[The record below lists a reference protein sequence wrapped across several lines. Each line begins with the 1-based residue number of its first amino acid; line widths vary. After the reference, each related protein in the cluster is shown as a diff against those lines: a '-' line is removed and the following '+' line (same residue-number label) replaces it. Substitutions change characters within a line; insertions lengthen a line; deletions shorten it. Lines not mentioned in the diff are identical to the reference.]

1 MTRLE
6 TMRAKA
12 QKILMIALVAF
23 IPVYVIAALLNA
35 PGKALIGTGILVG
48 VTGMVFLSWRSAPN
62 SWTTRAVFGS
72 AMMAFPACL
81 TFLTSGQTWQLDMHM
96 LFFAALA
103 AVTILCDWRALVAAA
118 ATAAVHHLVLNF
130 ALPAAIFP
138 GGSDVLRVGF
148 HAIVVVGQTALLI
161 WLAKA
166 VTDALEDADMSLSEA
181 NAANTQAAQLFEAD
195 KERQAAVEAA
205 SQEIS
210 RISTEFE
217 RTVGAVLEE
226 LQASAIEMADLADN
240 LQTDAGE
247 TRNSATAASNQA
259 RETSSHVESVASAAQ
274 ELSASIA
281 EASRTLGNADAISE
295 RAAEEATKAGGSMA
309 ELEAA
314 AREIEDII
322 EMVTSV
328 AEQTNLLALNA
339 TIEAAR
345 AGEAGKGFAVVASE
359 VKDLADQTGKATD
372 EIRKKIEA
380 MRKAAD
386 EASSGLN
393 QISSTIG
400 EVRDASSSA
409 RDAFSEQASA
419 TDEIARLASDAAGS
433 TARVDAEAAAVTGAA
448 ERTNS
453 ASERFS
459 GAADG
464 LSQAAE
470 RLSRELAKFRSDLEK
485 AA

>member
-6 TMRAKA
+6 TMRARA
-12 QKILMIALVAF
+12 QTILLYALIGMV
-23 IPVYVIAALLNA
+23 PVYVLAALIVA
-35 PGKALIGTGILVG
+35 PGKALTGGVILGAVAG
-48 VTGMVFLSWRSAPN
+48 LAFLAWRTHPN
-62 SWTTRAVFGS
+62 EWSTRAVFGAS
-72 AMMAFPACL
+72 MMAFPACL
-81 TFLTSGQTWQLDMHM
+81 TFLLSGHSWQIDMHM
-96 LFFAALA
+96 TFFAALA
-103 AVTILCDWRALVAAA
+103 AVTILCDWRALLAAA
-118 ATAAVHHLVLNF
+118 GAAAVHHLALNF
-130 ALPAAIFP
+130 ALPAAVFP
-138 GGSDVLRVGF
+138 GGGDFARVVF
-148 HAIVVVGQTALLI
+148 HAVVVVGQTALLI
-161 WLAKA
+161 WLAHA
-166 VTDALEDADMSLSEA
+166 VTKALDEADMALA
-181 NAANTQAAQLFEAD
+181 DATAANTQAAQLAEAD
-195 KERQAAVEAA
+195 KQRQKDTEA
-205 SQEIS
+205 SQAEIA
-210 RISTEFE
+210 RVANAFE
-217 RTVGAVLEE
+217 HTIGTVLSE
-226 LQASAIEMADLADN
+226 LQISAQDMADLAN
-240 LQTDAGE
+240 SLRTDAGE
-247 TRNSATAASNQA
+247 TRNSAEAASTQA
-259 RETSSHVESVASAAQ
+259 RETSSTVESVASAAQ
-274 ELSASIA
+274 ELAASIA
-281 EASRTLGNADAISE
+281 EASRTLGNADSISG
-295 RAAEEATKAGGSMA
+295 RAAEEATRAGGSMA

-380 MRKAAD
+380 MRNAAD
-386 EASSGLN
+386 EASSGLS

-409 RDAFSEQASA
+409 RDAFAEQASA

-448 ERTNS
+448 ERTNQ

-459 GAADG
+459 GAAAG
-464 LSQAAE
+464 LSEAAE
-470 RLSRELAKFRSDLEK
+470 RLASELAKFRSDLDR